1 MPKPRRR
8 KIYLEPRV
16 VSARVAKERGLRRGE
31 ILRQYKPRMR
41 PPAELRIEFLP
52 DGRVCLP
59 RFKEVKLGKIEPA
72 KPVTYP
78 NPYTAIRATAHA
90 IESVGSEFERIK
102 AIQSHLAAMHAILYD
117 EWKHMNQ
124 RQRESAKKFIFY
136 LVDLIQPRRKGYEHL
151 GLEDASRIKR
161 VHISVPTKKIAVRK
175 LMEALQFMERNNI
188 GAARALMASASNYL
202 IARMNT
208 LLTQEPRL
216 KRRKWVLIK
225 ENVVRESEVF
235 TLHDELRRI
244 RDLLA
249 RPETPEEIIK
259 SKLSNIRKGLRRL
272 IGKYRRFETAEM
284 YLDRAKALIGAGRRG
299 TEVTQAL
306 RKAAGRI
313 YLIGSECTIFP
324 RAVLVELKREGG
336 ERARIV
342 VARNQLALFA
352 DNAKYWF
359 ERATPEQKKNM
370 YGFLK
375 ELRSLIKGT
384 KAQPVVVEI
393 AKAERELRSKKF
405 EQCKET
411 LMEAVK
417 RMDALLKPRRGKKK

>member
-8 KIYLEPRV
+8 KIYLKPRV
-16 VSARVAKERGLRRGE
+16 VPAKVARKRGLRRGE
-31 ILRQYKPRMR
+31 ILAQYKPRMKT
-41 PPAELRIEFLP
+41 PAELRIEFLP
-52 DGRVCLP
+52 DGRVRLP
-59 RFKEVKLGKIEPA
+59 RFREVTLGKIEPEE
-72 KPVTYP
+72 PVTHP

-90 IESVGSEFERIK
+90 IESVSSEFERIK
-102 AIQSHLAAMHAILYD
+102 AIQSYLAAMHAVLYD
-117 EWKHMNQ
+117 EWRHMNQ

-136 LVDLIQPRRKGYEHL
+136 LVDLVQPRRKGYEHL
-151 GLEDASRIKR
+151 GLEDAGRIKR
-161 VHISVPTKKIAVRK
+161 VHISVPTKKMAVRK

-188 GAARALMASASNYL
+188 GAARALLAAASNYL

-216 KRRKWVLIK
+216 KRRKWILIR
-225 ENVVRESEVF
+225 ENIVRESEVL

-244 RDLLA
+244 RDLLE
-249 RPETPEEIIK
+249 RPEVPEEIIK
-259 SKLSNIRKGLRRL
+259 QKLKNIRKNLRELTDR
-272 IGKYRRFETAEM
+272 YRRFKGAEEH
-284 YLDRAKALIGAGRRG
+284 LKKAIGLIRTGSRGA
-299 TEVTQAL
+299 EVVKAL

-313 YLIGSECTIFP
+313 YLIGSECAIFP
-324 RAVLVELKREGG
+324 RAVLAELKREGG

-342 VARNQLALFA
+342 VVRNQLALFA
-352 DNAKYWF
+352 ENAKYWF
-359 ERATPEQKKNM
+359 ERATPRQKKNM

-375 ELRSLIKGT
+375 ELRSLITGT